1 MKLTNPTMAKRKLS
15 DEADLKFVHEAKWS
29 EETKTIGVEIKDFLV
44 KIDDLEN
51 KKKPIHSPSF
61 KLADKEL
68 GVYVYP
74 QDRRENSGEFISV
87 YLANKS
93 KERVTV
99 TVTFKSSS
107 GGKYSRKKCLI
118 EAGLGLG
125 LGNFLSHDDF
135 KKWARENDDIFR
147 LEVEVTL
154 HVEGPGT
161 WTTER

>member
-1 MKLTNPTMAKRKLS
+1 MAKRKLS

-51 KKKPIHSPSF
+51 KKKPIKSPSF
-61 KLADKEL
+61 KLAGKEL
-68 GVYVYP
+68 SVNIWPDDGL
-74 QDRRENSGEFISV
+74 ISV
-87 YLANKS
+87 YLHNKS
-93 KERVTV
+93 KESVTV

>member
-1 MKLTNPTMAKRKLS
+1 MAKRRLS

-74 QDRRENSGEFISV
+74 GVYRRENSGEFISV

-93 KERVTV
+93 KESVTV

>member
-1 MKLTNPTMAKRKLS
+1 MAKRKLS
-15 DEADLKFVHEAKWS
+15 DETDLKFVHETKWS

-51 KKKPIHSPSF
+51 KKKPIKSPSF
-61 KLADKEL
+61 KLAGKEL
-68 GVYVYP
+68 YVSIYP
-74 QDRRENSGEFISV
+74 QEKNSREFISV
-87 YLANKS
+87 VLHNKS
-93 KERVTV
+93 KESVTV